1 MNREKVEKL
10 VDRILNHK
18 GIIDNG
24 EYIILSRIRQST
36 SKLGYKIYKT
46 LEPLD
51 NEEIKELLKILL
63 EKTDWDEFTHSIRFL
78 NNADPRAQKVLV
90 VSYI

>member
-1 MNREKVEKL
+1 MNREKIEKL

-24 EYIILSRIRQST
+24 EYIVLSRIRQST

-51 NEEIKELLKILL
+51 NEEIKEFLKILI
-63 EKTDWDEFTHSIRFL
+63 EKLTGTNLLIVFASSTTQTQRLRKS
-78 NNADPRAQKVLV
+78 
-90 VSYI
+90 S